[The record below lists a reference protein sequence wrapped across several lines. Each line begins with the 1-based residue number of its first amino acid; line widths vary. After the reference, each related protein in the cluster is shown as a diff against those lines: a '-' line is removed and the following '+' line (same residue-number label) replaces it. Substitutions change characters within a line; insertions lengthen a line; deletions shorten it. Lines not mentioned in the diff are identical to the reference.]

1 MAQGSAHAQTV
12 MELRTLIDSDNNP
25 ATGCTVNTAAGVF
38 AGADIASV
46 TRVDLSATDP
56 VGDVSQEVCQGGVL
70 VTDAS
75 FVPASPQRWS
85 LGVAAAGAQVDV
97 VESYAKLLVPAASLR
112 LGFSASTTDGSMAAT
127 ALLSPSGAGAG
138 GVLLQAPPTAVAVP
152 ALGLGGLMGLAALL
166 GWVTQCSARFRRWTA
181 SCAVLCLLLVVGVA
195 WSAIVRDGAP
205 ADWGNTPA
213 LARSASSGPLQLSA
227 VYAQLDGMTLNLRY
241 DVDLGI
247 RDGATQDDGPYNM
260 TVGTPL
266 AVPAPGLLANDSLGS
281 PAMQVR
287 EIRVAGSTTTVAA
300 GGAVPL
306 AGTSLTVQSDGS
318 FALGAPTTPGNFQW
332 EYRAGN
338 RYKQGSWSIARLAV
352 APLPMASCGNG
363 IVEAG
368 EACDDGN
375 LVTETSC
382 PGGAT
387 TCTICTATCTLV
399 PIGPVVTPAIC
410 GNGIVEGTEACDDGN
425 TVTETSCP
433 GGATSCNVCSSTC
446 TLVPIAPVVIP
457 AVCGNGIVE
466 SGEACDDGN
475 TVTETSCPGGAT
487 SCNVCSSSCTLV
499 HIAPV
504 VIPAVCG
511 NGIVETGEVCDDGN
525 NINET
530 SCPGGAAH
538 CNMCNSTCTATIPL

>member
-1 MAQGSAHAQTV
+1 MFAAVSPLSRPSRFVWGLVVTLCMGWLVMHGSAHAQTV

-25 ATGCTVNTAAGVF
+25 ATGCTVTTAAGVF

-97 VESYAKLLVPAASLR
+97 VESYAKLFAPVASLR

-166 GWVTQCSARFRRWTA
+166 GWVTQRSARFRRWTA

-213 LARSASSGPLQLSA
+213 IARSASSGPLQLSA
-227 VYAQLDGMTLNLRY
+227 VYAQLEGTTLNLRY

-266 AVPAPGLLANDSLGS
+266 SVPAPGLLANDSLGS

-287 EIRVAGSTTTVAA
+287 EVRVAGSTTTAAA
-300 GGAVPL
+300 GDSVPI
-306 AGTSLTVQSDGS
+306 AGTSLMVRPDGS
-318 FALGAPTTPGNFQW
+318 IAVGAPTMPGNFQF
-332 EYRAGN
+332 EYRASN
-338 RYKQGSWSIARLAV
+338 RYKPGSWSVARLAV
-352 APLPMASCGNG
+352 VPM
-363 IVEAG
+363 
-368 EACDDGN
+368 
-375 LVTETSC
+375 
-382 PGGAT
+382 
-387 TCTICTATCTLV
+387 V
-399 PIGPVVTPAIC
+399 PSIC
-410 GNGIVEGTEACDDGN
+410 GDGIRQ
-425 TVTETSCP
+425 
-433 GGATSCNVCSSTC
+433 
-446 TLVPIAPVVIP
+446 
-457 AVCGNGIVE
+457 

-475 TVTETSCPGGAT
+475 TVTEASCPNGQFRCT
-487 SCNVCSSSCTLV
+487 VCSATCTLV
-499 HIAPV
+499 DLDLTPVTRPPICGNGILEPGEACDDGNTTTERSCPNGESSCRICTATCTWLDIAPV
-504 VIPAVCG
+504 VSPAVCG
-511 NGIVETGEVCDDGN
+511 NGIVESGEVCDDGN

-530 SCPGGAAH
+530 SCTGGDAH
-538 CNMCNSTCTATIPL
+538 CNMCNATCTATIPL